1 MNRRALVLFG
11 EDLPAAALAQLD
23 ASGPSAALL
32 IDVDAGC
39 IIAANANGAAL
50 FWLDGVRRAVADAD
64 LSPPLLDASM
74 PALVRLRALATTSDR
89 DTSTEALVFWTRR
102 GALQLPCRV
111 DLLRAHLLGS
121 GARTIATVV
130 VQEPSHDRSSS
141 DPAFPPVAGDDAAKL
156 KEIARRIHEGQA
168 ARGLTEDRT
177 GPRTQSAAAG
187 LSDGDASPSNREF
200 SPTLRARLAHELKTP
215 LSAIAAAAEIMKEQR
230 FGPLGGARYLG
241 YASDI
246 FGSAQHMLGVI
257 ERMLAEGTGHDPLS
271 LVAALEFAEIDAG
284 AVLAASVSQVAPL
297 AERAGIALAF
307 ELAPRLPH
315 IVADATSLRQIV
327 FNLLTNAIKFTE
339 SGGSVKAVA
348 RYDVDGPFT
357 IAISDTGTGMT
368 PREFGTVS
376 DAMKASRTK
385 RKGSGAG
392 LGLGLPMV
400 QMLAE
405 ANGASLVIESV
416 PGQGTSASIVFRKER
431 VVPV

>member
-11 EDLPAAALAQLD
+11 EDLPAVALAQLD
-23 ASGPSAALL
+23 ASGPSAAVL
-32 IDVDAGC
+32 IDVDVGR
-39 IIAANANGAAL
+39 IIAANTSGAVL
-50 FWLDGVRRAVADAD
+50 LGLDGVRRAVADAD

-74 PALVRLRALATTSDR
+74 PALVRLRALAATSDQ

-102 GALQLPCRV
+102 GALRLPCRV
-111 DLLRAHLLGS
+111 HLLRAPLLGS
-121 GARTIATVV
+121 GARTIATIV

-168 ARGLTEDRT
+168 ARGLTEERA

-284 AVLAASVSQVAPL
+284 AVLAASVSQVTPL

-376 DAMKASRTK
+376 DAMKVSRTK

>member
-1 MNRRALVLFG
+1 
-11 EDLPAAALAQLD
+11 
-23 ASGPSAALL
+23 
-32 IDVDAGC
+32 
-39 IIAANANGAAL
+39 
-50 FWLDGVRRAVADAD
+50 
-64 LSPPLLDASM
+64 
-74 PALVRLRALATTSDR
+74 
-89 DTSTEALVFWTRR
+89 
-102 GALQLPCRV
+102 
-111 DLLRAHLLGS
+111 
-121 GARTIATVV
+121 
-130 VQEPSHDRSSS
+130 
-141 DPAFPPVAGDDAAKL
+141 
-156 KEIARRIHEGQA
+156 
-168 ARGLTEDRT
+168 
-177 GPRTQSAAAG
+177 
-187 LSDGDASPSNREF
+187 
-200 SPTLRARLAHELKTP
+200 
-215 LSAIAAAAEIMKEQR
+215 MKEQR